1 MTQSRLKS
9 KGFLALRLDT
19 EESDERDEADWQNE
33 PALGRS
39 LALSSSAF
47 SSASVTSRS
56 SALCFGSK

>member
-1 MTQSRLKS
+1 M
-9 KGFLALRLDT
+9 ALRLDT

-33 PALGRS
+33 PVGRS